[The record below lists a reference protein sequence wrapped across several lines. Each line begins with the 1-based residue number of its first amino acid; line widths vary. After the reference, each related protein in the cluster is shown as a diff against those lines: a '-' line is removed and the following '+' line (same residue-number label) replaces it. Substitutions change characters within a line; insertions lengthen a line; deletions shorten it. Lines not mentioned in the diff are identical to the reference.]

1 MLVCLFK
8 QMIQLLNNNSKRILL
23 LILFLNNFYGF
34 AQENCNC
41 TCDFSKMKEKVEAN
55 YAGFQDKT
63 KNKKKK
69 YQKFT
74 ASIQKKAEQLTDFKE
89 CTQLMRE
96 WLSFFKDGHLYLSVD
111 DPSEYKETSPPTFK
125 CLDNNFCLLK
135 IPSFDH
141 YYKKQLDSIVTTNHH
156 LISSTPFLIIDLT
169 DNTGGSD
176 DTYEILLPYVYSK
189 PVTLDMI
196 ELWASPDNIKKYD
209 DLANDTTIAED
220 IRKQCKERADK
231 MRLHINSFVN
241 ITGETTWVKSPDTIY
256 SFPKKVAILIDK
268 KNASSAEQFLLEAKQ
283 SSKVIIYGIENTSG
297 TLDYSN
303 LYFEFLP
310 SNKRAVSI
318 PTSRSLR
325 VRANRPFDNI
335 GISPTVKIPKAKKDK
350 IKFITDHLTKN
361 KTTDANNKLPKVAR

>member
-1 MLVCLFK
+1 MLVGLFRHFL
-8 QMIQLLNNNSKRILL
+8 LLNNTSKSILL
-23 LILFLNNFYGF
+23 SFFFLNNFAIF
-34 AQENCNC
+34 SQENCC
-41 TCDFSKMKEKVEAN
+41 ICDFSKMKEKVEAN
-55 YAGFQDKT
+55 YAGFQDKI
-63 KNKKKK
+63 KNKKKM

-74 ASIQKKAEQLTDFKE
+74 AAIQKKAEQTTDFKE
-89 CTQLMRE
+89 CTLLMRK
-96 WLSFFKDGHLYLSVD
+96 WLSFFNDGHLYLSID
-111 DPSEYKETSPPTFK
+111 DPSEYKQTLPPTFHY
-125 CLDNNFCLLK
+125 LDSNFCLLK

-141 YYKKQLDSIVTTNHH
+141 RYKHKLDSIVTVNHL
-156 LISSTPFLIIDLT
+156 LIASTPFLIIDLT
-169 DNTGGSD
+169 DNAGGSD

-196 ELWASPDNIKKYD
+196 EIWASPDNIKKYD
-209 DLANDTTIAED
+209 DLANDTTIPLD

-241 ITGETTWVKSPDTIY
+241 VTGETTWVKSPDTIY
-256 SFPKKVAILIDK
+256 PFPKKVAILIDK

-283 SSKVIIYGIENTSG
+283 SSKVITFGTDNTSG

-325 VRANRPFDNI
+325 VHKNPFDNI
-335 GISPTVKIPKAKKDK
+335 GFKPTVKIPKAAADK
-350 IKFITDHLTKN
+350 IK
-361 KTTDANNKLPKVAR
+361 